1 MYPSLFSHSSNESQT
16 QKQQISAETRLSIHD
31 SPFFADIQDTVG
43 TFLAPPDPTADP
55 MLALPSI
62 PTAHGSSHGLTA
74 AAPFNGN
81 PLHNVQ
87 YPQYYPSPDIY
98 TYHHSALSSIFTP
111 AGSMGNDSYLFRGS
125 GLSTV
130 TQYEPE
136 RDTLPSTQ
144 DVPSHDPRTA
154 RPVPVPLH
162 SAGAPI
168 PTSHFSSHS
177 LAPFSKHPHRYRVL
191 ESPLQAWQP

>member
-1 MYPSLFSHSSNESQT
+1 MVSFIPSC
-16 QKQQISAETRLSIHD
+16 D
-31 SPFFADIQDTVG
+31 VG
-43 TFLAPPDPTADP
+43 SVFLLLADP
-55 MLALPSI
+55 VLALPSI
-62 PTAHGSSHGLTA
+62 LTAHGSSHGLTA

-98 TYHHSALSSIFTP
+98 TYHHSALSTIFTP

-136 RDTLPSTQ
+136 VGCLSVRI
-144 DVPSHDPRTA
+144 V
-154 RPVPVPLH
+154 
-162 SAGAPI
+162 
-168 PTSHFSSHS
+168 
-177 LAPFSKHPHRYRVL
+177 FSKL
-191 ESPLQAWQP
+191 LLNIG